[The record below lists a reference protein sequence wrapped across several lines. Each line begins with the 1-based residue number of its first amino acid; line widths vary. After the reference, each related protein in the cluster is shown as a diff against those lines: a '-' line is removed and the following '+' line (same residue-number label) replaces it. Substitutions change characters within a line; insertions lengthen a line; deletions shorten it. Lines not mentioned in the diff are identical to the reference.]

1 MMRAMQWAAVAALAA
16 VTVLMPSMATAQAP
30 GPGGPVVEADPLR
43 CWWRTDRASVR
54 MGEPFEAVLTCAALE
69 TASTKVVVDR
79 TRLDPTVMALPPFD
93 LLGGAAT
100 EDASTASRRFF
111 QYTYQM
117 RLLNDTAFG
126 QDVSLAGQQLT
137 YRIDTLTSEGTT
149 SQGRDQS
156 YVLPALALRVLS
168 LVPGGARDIRDAS
181 TLTFADLEARRFRA
195 RVLSILG
202 WVFYAL
208 GGAVAALALVRAYS
222 GLGAPA
228 RRRSTLVSGR
238 AILQQARR
246 ELSAVNRARQSD
258 GWTDVL
264 LGRAAAAMRIVG
276 GYAIGKPAAQG
287 SGPAS
292 QALEGQIALTQGLLR
307 RRRALVSSPVTPDDL
322 EPAAASSGAV
332 QRLRDGL
339 AALTSARFGRQSLDE
354 TAVDGAM
361 GAAAD
366 LAGRLAWRHSWPVE
380 RWTLFS
386 RRVSAWRSGG

>member
-1 MMRAMQWAAVAALAA
+1 MMRRLLWAALAA
-16 VTVLMPSMATAQAP
+16 MAAVAPMAASAQP
-30 GPGGPVVEADPLR
+30 GAGSGPVVEADPLR

-79 TRLDPTVMALPPFD
+79 SRLDPTVMALPPFD
-93 LLGGAAT
+93 VLAGTTA
-100 EDASTASRRFF
+100 EDATTASRRFF

-168 LVPGGARDIRDAS
+168 LVPGAARDIRDAS

-202 WVFYAL
+202 WVLYAL

-228 RRRSTLVSGR
+228 RPRSTLVSGR

-246 ELSAVNRARQSD
+246 ELSAVNRARQSE
-258 GWTDVL
+258 GWTDAL

-287 SGPAS
+287 SGPAAK
-292 QALEGQIALTQGLLR
+292 ALDGQIALTQGLLR
-307 RRRALVSSPVTPDDL
+307 RRHTLVSSPVTPDDL
-322 EPAAASSGAV
+322 ESAAAASGTL

-354 TAVDGAM
+354 AAVDGAM
-361 GAAAD
+361 GAASD
-366 LAGRLAWRHSWPVE
+366 LAGRLAWRHSWPME
-380 RWTLFS
+380 RWAQFS
-386 RRVSAWRSGG
+386 RRLSTWRSGG